1 MGPRKSAVWF
11 ALATTVLARPA
22 TSAGGEFKRFPE
34 TISPDGAYVL
44 AWGAG
49 GEQAG
54 DTAQFTEV
62 PYENDDFDQAN
73 VDADVNNYLV
83 ETATNKIVATIPG
96 FSYFAGPNL
105 RKNRSGL
112 NIAWTPDAQSGL
124 GIFDG
129 RWSSEAVVWIE
140 PRTRKMVDVQE
151 QLAKGF
157 MTVLHKNEKRFK
169 TVEVRFFGAVI
180 PKPGV
185 LVIRASGS
193 IPKEDET
200 ADYALKFT
208 ITGAGDKVQF
218 HLQSGRRLPEES
230 RALPSDPEE
239 ELNRVYTKVRSSL
252 SPRDRDTLRDE
263 QTRWLKLREQI
274 ANDNSRERFTQ
285 HRIEELH
292 SLEVSK

>member
-1 MGPRKSAVWF
+1 M
-11 ALATTVLARPA
+11 VLLGRPA

-83 ETATNKIVATIPG
+83 ETASGKIVATIPG
-96 FSYFAGPNL
+96 FAYFAGSNL
-105 RKNRSGL
+105 HKNRSDL
-112 NIAWTPDAQSGL
+112 KVAWSPSAQSAL
-124 GIFDG
+124 AIFDG
-129 RWSSEAVVWIE
+129 RWSSDAVVWIE

-151 QLAKGF
+151 QLVNGF
-157 MTVLHKNEKRFK
+157 YPVLHKNEKRFK

-185 LVIRASGS
+185 LVVRASGS

-200 ADYALKFT
+200 ADYVLRFT
-208 ITGAGDKVQF
+208 ITGTGDKVQF

-252 SPRDRDTLRDE
+252 SSRDRDTLRDQ